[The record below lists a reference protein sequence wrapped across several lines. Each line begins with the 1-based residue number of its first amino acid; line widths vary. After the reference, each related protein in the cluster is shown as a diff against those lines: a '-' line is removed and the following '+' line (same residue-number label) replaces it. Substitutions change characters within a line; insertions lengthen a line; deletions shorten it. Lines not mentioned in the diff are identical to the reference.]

1 MKMFF
6 LLFAFC
12 SIQMSFSSIIADN
25 DIVRSYNQ
33 LSISVNQVGRVNED
47 CSITEEVKDSIDS
60 VTSDSCFN
68 EDVLAVINELEDC
81 CCLRE
86 DCTFPS
92 NECGNR
98 VVKKGME
105 MVMSDYKISGS
116 CWTFVNKLYE
126 LSGISSANRK
136 VIYKAKKGSLIQD
149 PSLIQPGDWIYHINY
164 SFHNVE
170 HSAVFICWKDY
181 DKKLALTLSHVGQS
195 KYAAGKYG
203 VYDLKGVYH
212 IMRGS
217 MD

>member
-1 MKMFF
+1 
-6 LLFAFC
+6 
-12 SIQMSFSSIIADN
+12 MSFSNIIVEY
-25 DIVRSYNQ
+25 DIIRSYNQ
-33 LSISVNQVGRVNED
+33 PYNLGSQLGRENED
-47 CSITEEVKDSIDS
+47 CSHREEEKDSIDS
-60 VTSDSCFN
+60 VTNDSCFN
-68 EDVLAVINELEDC
+68 EDLLSVINELEDC

-86 DCTFPS
+86 DCSFPS
-92 NECGNR
+92 NEVGNR

-105 MVMSDYKISGS
+105 MVLNDYKISGS

-126 LSGISSANRK
+126 LSGITSANRK